1 MHQRI
6 SEGSL
11 ICSKETSGTA
21 SWMNIPLSDCEAR
34 AIVTTVQ
41 PVPSRGRRV
50 NTRWAGEKG
59 IGKGLI
65 ISIML
70 HAAVIAVAIVCSTN
84 HVKKHQETITV
95 FLADSESPAERGP
108 AGKAPAQITKKVVS
122 PAMTR
127 VDRGGRLNPAV
138 PEPMKPFAP
147 ETKNET
153 PTSKTSAAVSPTLSV
168 SSAGPPATATPG
180 GAAEGRSLQGTTA
193 AGAAAVGSGASNPG
207 SPTGHGMGGSGDGE
221 TKEYVAHNFGYIRDL
236 IVANIK
242 YPYTARRMGWKGSL
256 TVAFVILENGTV
268 ETVRVIKSSGHDLLD
283 QSVLK
288 TVRTLQSFP
297 KPPSRAEVI
306 IPIAFR
312 LE

>member
-84 HVKKHQETITV
+84 YVKKHQETITV

-138 PEPMKPFAP
+138 PEPAKRFVP

-153 PTSKTSAAVSPTLSV
+153 PTNKASAAVSSTLSV
-168 SSAGPPATATPG
+168 SSADRWQQRLLEALPKDEACKAQRRRVRQGRDQSKAIRVPPRVTAWPI
-180 GAAEGRSLQGTTA
+180 A
-193 AGAAAVGSGASNPG
+193 
-207 SPTGHGMGGSGDGE
+207 GMG
-221 TKEYVAHNFGYIRDL
+221 KRR
-236 IVANIK
+236 NIW
-242 YPYTARRMGWKGSL
+242 PTISAIS
-256 TVAFVILENGTV
+256 AI
-268 ETVRVIKSSGHDLLD
+268 
-283 QSVLK
+283 
-288 TVRTLQSFP
+288 
-297 KPPSRAEVI
+297 
-306 IPIAFR
+306 
-312 LE
+312 